1 MDKTTVL
8 IVEDEAIVAADLA
21 GKLGLLGYEV
31 VGTAASGKDA
41 VDLACSLKP
50 EVVLMDI
57 RLQGPMDGIEAAEE
71 IGSRFDV
78 PLIYLTAHSDTATLD
93 RAKLSG
99 PFGYILKPFEE
110 RELSTTIEMALYKH
124 QSDRQLREQKEW
136 LRVTLASIGDAVIT
150 CDTDGRITFLN
161 AMAEALTGW
170 SAEDARDLPI
180 GEVFRLINEETR
192 GPAED
197 IVTLVLRDGQ
207 TKTLA
212 NHTALVMKDGRE
224 VPIEDSAAPILAAD
238 GRVIGAVIV
247 FHDVTEKRRAQEA
260 LRRSHDELER
270 CVGERT
276 KELVVARDIA
286 SAERQRLYDVLETLP
301 VYVVLLS
308 SDYHVPFANRFF
320 RERFGESQGRRCYE
334 YLFNRT
340 EPCEICET
348 YSVLKSNA
356 PHHWYW
362 TGPDGRDYDI
372 YDYPFVDSDGSA
384 MILEMGID
392 ITEQRQAQ
400 KALTEMNEAVKL
412 ERQRLY
418 DVLETLPAMI
428 CLLTPDYQVAFANKA
443 FRDRFGESHGRHCYD
458 YCFGKSEPCDFCESY
473 KVLETGRPHH
483 WEVTGEDGS
492 VISAHDYP
500 FTDVDGS
507 QLILEM
513 DIDITEQRMAEKAL
527 RELNETLEEQVLERT
542 AQLKSANEK
551 LRDSHRAALNLMED
565 AVTARKQTE
574 EAIDELRREIGE
586 RKQAEASLRQSNQ
599 RLDLLYETAGRLLAS
614 DSPQLVVNE
623 LCGKVMDFLDCHA
636 FFNFLVEEETGCL
649 RLNAC
654 AGIPVEEKEKI
665 EWLDYGTAV
674 CGCAARDAC
683 RIVAEDIPNT
693 PDPRTDL
700 VKSYGILAYACHPLM
715 ARERVLGT
723 LSFGTRGRPRFS
735 DDDLSLMKAVANQVA
750 IAVER
755 KRVEEELR
763 QAKEAAEAAN
773 RAKSRFLANMS
784 HELRTP
790 LTGVLGMLDFAL
802 VGPLDAQ
809 QSDTLGIA
817 RRSAG
822 SLLQILNDILD
833 LSRIEAGKFTVEEK
847 SFHLRECISAVSDIF
862 IPEAKR
868 KGLEYLQSIAADVP
882 ENVVGD
888 QLRLRQVITNLI
900 GNALKFTE
908 KGHVEIRVTSG
919 EKSPAGNREITFTVA
934 DTGIGIPETKRHL
947 LFNSFSQVDDS
958 HSRKFGGTGLGLAI
972 SREIVERM
980 GGAISVDSTEGQ
992 ETVFTFTI
1000 PLAEGAAEIEAER
1013 LAEKVK
1019 PAIKAAAP
1027 ASEGKKRRLL
1037 LAEDDPVTRQV
1048 LGLMLKHSAY
1058 DHDIAEN
1065 GIEAIEMWENENYD
1079 LILMDVQMPGKDG
1092 FAATG
1097 VIRER
1102 EKERGGHTIIV
1113 AMTAHAFQEDE
1124 QRCLDAGMDAYIPKP
1139 IDLKKCMAV
1148 IEGLVGGRDSA

>member
-599 RLDLLYETAGRLLAS
+599 RLDLL
-614 DSPQLVVNE
+614 
-623 LCGKVMDFLDCHA
+623 
-636 FFNFLVEEETGCL
+636 
-649 RLNAC
+649 
-654 AGIPVEEKEKI
+654 
-665 EWLDYGTAV
+665 
-674 CGCAARDAC
+674 
-683 RIVAEDIPNT
+683 
-693 PDPRTDL
+693 
-700 VKSYGILAYACHPLM
+700 
-715 ARERVLGT
+715 
-723 LSFGTRGRPRFS
+723 
-735 DDDLSLMKAVANQVA
+735 
-750 IAVER
+750 
-755 KRVEEELR
+755 
-763 QAKEAAEAAN
+763 
-773 RAKSRFLANMS
+773 
-784 HELRTP
+784 
-790 LTGVLGMLDFAL
+790 
-802 VGPLDAQ
+802 
-809 QSDTLGIA
+809 
-817 RRSAG
+817 
-822 SLLQILNDILD
+822 
-833 LSRIEAGKFTVEEK
+833 
-847 SFHLRECISAVSDIF
+847 
-862 IPEAKR
+862 
-868 KGLEYLQSIAADVP
+868 
-882 ENVVGD
+882 
-888 QLRLRQVITNLI
+888 
-900 GNALKFTE
+900 
-908 KGHVEIRVTSG
+908 
-919 EKSPAGNREITFTVA
+919 
-934 DTGIGIPETKRHL
+934 
-947 LFNSFSQVDDS
+947 
-958 HSRKFGGTGLGLAI
+958 
-972 SREIVERM
+972 
-980 GGAISVDSTEGQ
+980 
-992 ETVFTFTI
+992 
-1000 PLAEGAAEIEAER
+1000 
-1013 LAEKVK
+1013 
-1019 PAIKAAAP
+1019 
-1027 ASEGKKRRLL
+1027 
-1037 LAEDDPVTRQV
+1037 
-1048 LGLMLKHSAY
+1048 
-1058 DHDIAEN
+1058 
-1065 GIEAIEMWENENYD
+1065 
-1079 LILMDVQMPGKDG
+1079 
-1092 FAATG
+1092 
-1097 VIRER
+1097 
-1102 EKERGGHTIIV
+1102 
-1113 AMTAHAFQEDE
+1113 
-1124 QRCLDAGMDAYIPKP
+1124 
-1139 IDLKKCMAV
+1139 
-1148 IEGLVGGRDSA
+1148 